1 MGLGTTK
8 ELDTV
13 GEDAFD
19 CAGSL
24 QSMIS
29 FRSTWLAKT
38 SFTAVTKSYSAIK
51 SFLRFVSAMTPPSML
66 LPPLPNTSS
75 SCPLPALHTFRI
87 AFRPLW
93 NDRIH
98 RLSSP
103 NDLIASIQL
112 DLYCTPSLQRSNSRP
127 DASFSMQYPI
137 LNTIFRRRFKQ
148 FEKVRRG
155 QVGYEC

>member
-1 MGLGTTK
+1 MELGTTK

-13 GEDAFD
+13 GEDAFE

-24 QSMIS
+24 QSMNA
-29 FRSTWLAKT
+29 FRSTRLATT
-38 SFTAVTKSYSAIK
+38 SFTAVIK
-51 SFLRFVSAMTPPSML
+51 SQSAFNPFHRFVSTMTPPSMLL

-75 SCPLPALHTFRI
+75 SCPLPAMHTFRI

-93 NDRIH
+93 NYRIH

-103 NDLIASIQL
+103 DDLIASIQL
-112 DLYCTPSLQRSNSRP
+112 DLYCTPSLQRSDSRP

-137 LNTIFRRRFKQ
+137 LNTVLRRRLKQ
-148 FEKVRRG
+148 LEKIRRG
-155 QVGYEC
+155 QIGY

>member
-1 MGLGTTK
+1 MELGTTK

-13 GEDAFD
+13 GEDAFN

-24 QSMIS
+24 QSMNS
-29 FRSTWLAKT
+29 FRPTRLAKT
-38 SFTAVTKSYSAIK
+38 SFTAVIKSQSAIK
-51 SFLRFVSAMTPPSML
+51 SFLRYVSAITPPSML
-66 LPPLPNTSS
+66 LPPLSSTSS
-75 SCPLPALHTFRI
+75 SCPLPAIRTSRI

-93 NDRIH
+93 DYRIH

-112 DLYCTPSLQRSNSRP
+112 DLYCTPSLQRTNSRP
-127 DASFSMQYPI
+127 YASLSMQYPI
-137 LNTIFRRRFKQ
+137 LNTVFRRRLKQ

-155 QVGYEC
+155 